1 MQASAV
7 LTPEGLDSLITAKEA
22 AALCGVSAV
31 TIRTWSSRGYIDTRG
46 EGQKLE
52 PKGRDRQGR
61 NLYRLLDVAKAE
73 NATRMRRAR
82 RV

>member
-1 MQASAV
+1 MKPSAV
-7 LTPEGLDSLITAKEA
+7 LTPEGLDSLITTQEA
-22 AALCGVSAV
+22 AALCGVSAA
-31 TIRTWSSRGYIDTRG
+31 TIRTWANRGYVDTQGVGRR
-46 EGQKLE
+46 LE

-61 NLYRLLDVAKAE
+61 NLYLLLDVAKAE